1 MPKIETNERSL
12 VEVPVLEND
21 PNEEEKLIK
30 DGFNVKDISNLKD
43 KIENFVAEHK
53 LDYPILFK
61 PNSAGFGKG
70 IHNCLEAAV
79 YNIPIIFGPNYHKF
93 QEAKDFISLGIA
105 KSVNNPN
112 EFRNAISNF
121 EKLDIKQI
129 SADYFKNKIGG
140 AEIITQ
146 HI

>member
-1 MPKIETNERSL
+1 M
-12 VEVPVLEND
+12 
-21 PNEEEKLIK
+21 LI
-30 DGFNVKDISNLKD
+30 ID
-43 KIENFVAEHK
+43 KIG
-53 LDYPILFK
+53 ILSK
-61 PNSAGFGKG
+61 IYRYADIAYIGGGFGKG

-79 YNIPIIFGPNYHKF
+79 YNIPVVFGPNYHKF
-93 QEAKDFISLGIA
+93 QEAQDFISLGIA

-112 EFRNAISNF
+112 QFRNAISNF

-129 SADYFKNKIGG
+129 SKDYFKKKIKA